1 MVTNVQN
8 KPRYSNLE
16 LYRIILMLLIVAH
29 HYVVNSGLT
38 EELLKYPLSGKTL
51 FFYIFGMWGK
61 TGINCFVL
69 ITGYFM
75 CKSHITVRK
84 FLKLLLQVEFYNIA
98 VNAAFAL
105 TGYHSFTL
113 KECLLILWPVD
124 SIAANFTTCFLM
136 FYLFIPFLNILVSH
150 LDKKK
155 HGLLVLLCLFTYT
168 LIGTFNFFIVTMN
181 YVSWFCVLYFI
192 ASYIRLYGL
201 LPNVSTVKWG
211 GYLAVS
217 VLLSILSVVRLLV
230 IADRLGA
237 TQFNVYRYVADSNV
251 LFAVTTAVTSFM
263 FFKGL
268 KMKYYKWINVI
279 ASTTFGVLLIHANS
293 NTMRQWL
300 WKDTLHNA
308 DVYYTDYAC
317 LYSVVAVLVVFIV
330 CSVID
335 FVRINTVEKWMFK
348 ELDKVFQRHLI
359 FKGMTWK
366 KI

>member
-1 MVTNVQN
+1 
-8 KPRYSNLE
+8 
-16 LYRIILMLLIVAH
+16 
-29 HYVVNSGLT
+29 
-38 EELLKYPLSGKTL
+38 
-51 FFYIFGMWGK
+51 
-61 TGINCFVL
+61 
-69 ITGYFM
+69 M
-75 CKSHITVRK
+75 C
-84 FLKLLLQVEFYNIA
+84 QQ
-98 VNAAFAL
+98 
-105 TGYHSFTL
+105 
-113 KECLLILWPVD
+113 
-124 SIAANFTTCFLM
+124 
-136 FYLFIPFLNILVSH
+136 
-150 LDKKK
+150 
-155 HGLLVLLCLFTYT
+155 
-168 LIGTFNFFIVTMN
+168 
-181 YVSWFCVLYFI
+181 
-192 ASYIRLYGL
+192 
-201 LPNVSTVKWG
+201 PNGG

-293 NTMRQWL
+293 DTMRQWL

-335 FVRINTVEKWMFK
+335 FVRINTIEKWMFK